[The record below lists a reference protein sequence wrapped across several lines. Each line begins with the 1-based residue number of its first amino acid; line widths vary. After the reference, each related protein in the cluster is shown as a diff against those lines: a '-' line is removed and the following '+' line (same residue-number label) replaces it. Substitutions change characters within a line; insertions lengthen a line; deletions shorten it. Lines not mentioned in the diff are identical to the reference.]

1 MIDPT
6 DCKNLKEETVI
17 ICPICLEIPRY
28 PLIFPCGHLE
38 CHNCYSSDFALR
50 ARRWEL
56 KFFSACPICRS
67 DVIPEKVST
76 AEVEFKLRPSSK
88 VSIFYKNFHVRCCNR
103 GCNRFILYPLL
114 TLHEISKCPKRKIK
128 ISKSSLHPDKEELDS
143 IINKVKLNR
152 GRLLFGLSSNTPR
165 EVPGRMSIMEL
176 NHYMFVFII
185 PPSIGFVLF
194 YALFKLLCYL
204 ICIISSIISYR

>member
-1 MIDPT
+1 MIDPA
-6 DCKNLKEETVI
+6 DCLNLKAETAI

-38 CHNCYSSDFALR
+38 CHNCYSTDFSLR

-56 KFFSACPICRS
+56 KFFTSCPVCRS
-67 DVIPEKVST
+67 DVIPEKVLT
-76 AEVEFKLRPSSK
+76 AEMEFKLCPTSK
-88 VSIFYKNFHVRCCNR
+88 VSIFYNNLHVRCQNR

-128 ISKSSLHPDKEELDS
+128 ISKSILHPDKEELDS

-152 GRLLFGLSSNTPR
+152 GRILFGLNCNTPLA
-165 EVPGRMSIMEL
+165 EPSGITIADVNIMLSYLFNTFAIFFLFAISI
-176 NHYMFVFII
+176 HFVIHF
-185 PPSIGFVLF
+185 L
-194 YALFKLLCYL
+194 KTN
-204 ICIISSIISYR
+204 

>member
-6 DCKNLKEETVI
+6 DCKNLKEETAI
-17 ICPICLEIPRY
+17 ICPICLEIPRF

-38 CHNCYSSDFALR
+38 CHNCYSTDFSHR
-50 ARRWEL
+50 VRRWEL
-56 KFFSACPICRS
+56 KFFTPCPVCRS

-76 AEVEFKLRPSSK
+76 AEVEFKLHPTSK
-88 VSIFYKNFHVRCCNR
+88 VSIFYNNLQVCCRNR

-114 TLHEISKCPKRKIK
+114 TLHEISKCPKRNIK

-152 GRLLFGLSSNTPR
+152 GRFLFALTCNIPLGEPTAVTIAEVNLLLSALFNTFFA
-165 EVPGRMSIMEL
+165 IL
-176 NHYMFVFII
+176 CFV
-185 PPSIGFVLF
+185 VLF
-194 YALFKLLCYL
+194 R
-204 ICIISSIISYR
+204 IIVVILVNT